1 MRQRLKT
8 MALGLL
14 TAALAGVSVA
24 GEADE
29 LSSRF
34 WVRLSGLPAAVQPS
48 PRYKVAVDADGR
60 LELTVFAAETEPLGD
75 FRVTSRDTVAA
86 GAWHHVAF
94 SYSLQQRRVC
104 LYLDGRLQWENDNI
118 AVPRLDAVGRFF
130 AERNAGE
137 VREFTLFPFAA
148 ERDEL
153 TMASAEEIATWGAK
167 ARTLADELAKTAAP
181 ERLRKLGAELAGY
194 YAYFAKQTAK
204 AGYGTFTLKRVKE
217 TCDFVGKLLRV
228 AKGAPSV
235 AVGDGFALA
244 GFDAMTQEQTLP
256 RDIPSDADFSDRLQ
270 VFACPGEYEPA
281 GLLVYAWEPLA
292 GAKAVVSD
300 LVCGDAAIKASEV
313 DRKIVKRWYRTGG
326 AWLHYFKDNRG
337 RYLVPDLLIND
348 DSLVKVDEDRMRN
361 YLRLDCPEGARY
373 VDVGDPAKCHVSWR
387 GWQKENAPIPFE
399 DAKELQPFDI
409 GAAGRNQFLLLTF
422 HVPEGQKPGLY
433 TGEVTVSAGGKSV
446 KKRIELKV
454 LPIALPREGSPYAN
468 PDDVYISHMNSFFD
482 GGIRGVTTAE
492 RREYALD
499 QMRNIRAH
507 NLFHTTGLWS
517 KPEYVQLAR
526 EAGFVPDKV
535 FGGPRGVA
543 DQLAG
548 CWYKIC
554 WDTFFN
560 GEPFGNL
567 TAADR
572 EMGKRAVRRAFQ
584 PWMDYRRANGLDKS
598 DEYVIF
604 WSESA
609 HYERIGRD
617 QAELGEVPREL
628 GFKIFAHGFSA
639 NRWWSSD
646 VQDMHSSI
654 SILEDE
660 ARHWHAANAE
670 LINYCDPFPSSECP
684 AFMRRKPGFWMYKK
698 GLDGQMMHG
707 FLADRCPWIEWADDW
722 GGDGSYRNFCM
733 GYPTRN
739 GDIYKLAW
747 EGLRE
752 AYDDVRYATRL
763 RQLGAAN
770 ADAKDVFLRR
780 EARRALNW
788 LERQDAR
795 LTDINMVRAGI
806 AERIVIL
813 QEAIAKHGGTLPD
826 PNANAMKYAEG
837 GAK

>member
-1 MRQRLKT
+1 MV
-8 MALGLL
+8 LGLL
-14 TAALAGVSVA
+14 TAVLAGGALA

-34 WVRLSGLPAAVQPS
+34 WMRIDGLPATVQPS
-48 PRYKVAVDADGR
+48 ARYKVEVDESGR

-75 FRVTSRDTVAA
+75 FKVTSRETVAA
-86 GAWHHVAF
+86 DAWHHVSF

-118 AVPRLDAVGRFF
+118 AVPRLDSVGRFHE
-130 AERNAGE
+130 ERNVGE

-153 TMASAEEIATWGAK
+153 TMASAEEITTWGAK
-167 ARTLADELAKTAAP
+167 ARTLADELAKTAAS
-181 ERLRKLGAELAGY
+181 EKIRKFGAELADY

-217 TCDFVGKLLRV
+217 TRDLIGKLLRV
-228 AKGAPSV
+228 AKGAPSA

-244 GFDAMTQEQTLP
+244 NFDAMTQELTLP
-256 RDIPSDADFSDRLQ
+256 RDIPSDADFSGELK
-270 VFACPGEYEPA
+270 VFACPGEYEPV
-281 GLLVYAWEPLA
+281 GLLLYAWEPLK
-292 GAKAVVSD
+292 GATATISD
-300 LVCGDAAIKASEV
+300 LKCGDAVIGASAV
-313 DRKIVKRWYRTGG
+313 DRKIVKRWYRSGG

-337 RYLVPDLLIND
+337 RYLVPDLLLND
-348 DSLVKVDEDRMRN
+348 DSLIAVDEDRLRN

-373 VDVGDPAKCHVSWR
+373 VDVGDPAKCHVGWES
-387 GWQKENAPIPFE
+387 WQKENAPIPFR
-399 DAKELQPFDI
+399 DASELRPFDI
-409 GAAGRNQFLLLTF
+409 AESGRNQFLLFTF

-433 TGEVTVSAGGKSV
+433 TGEITVTAGGRSV
-446 KKRIELKV
+446 RKAVSLKV
-454 LPIALPREGSPYAN
+454 LPIRLPREGSPYAKL
-468 PDDVYISHMNSFFD
+468 DDVYITHMNKFAD
-482 GGIRGVTTAE
+482 GGLRGATTAA
-492 RREYALD
+492 RRDYAKR
-499 QMRNIRAH
+499 QMQNIRAH
-507 NLFHTTGLWS
+507 NMFHTTGLWS
-517 KPEYVQLAR
+517 KPEYVSLAR
-526 EAGFVPDKV
+526 EVGFVPDKV
-535 FGGPRGVA
+535 FGGPEGIA
-543 DQLAG
+543 EQLAG

-560 GEPFGNL
+560 GEPFAGL
-567 TAADR
+567 TVADR
-572 EMGKRAVRRAFQ
+572 EMGKRAVRRAFL
-584 PWMDYRRANGLDKS
+584 PWMDYRRGNGLDKS
-598 DEYVIF
+598 EEYVIF

-628 GFKIFAHGFSA
+628 GFRIFAHGFSA

-646 VQDMHSSI
+646 IQDMHSSI

-660 ARHWHAANAE
+660 ARHWHSANAE

-684 AFMRRKPGFWMYKK
+684 AFMRRKPGFWMYKT

-707 FLADRCPWIEWADDW
+707 FLSSRCPWIEWADDW

-733 GYPTRN
+733 GYPMAD

-747 EGLRE
+747 EGMRE

-763 RQLGAAN
+763 KQLGEAN
-770 ADAKDVFLRR
+770 KDAQDVFLRR

-795 LTDINMVRAGI
+795 LTDLNMLRAGI
-806 AERIVIL
+806 AERIVVL
-813 QEAIAKHGGTLPD
+813 QEAIAKHGGSLPD
-826 PNANAMKYAEG
+826 PDMNMSKYEG